1 MFKNVY
7 KLPSG
12 CMFTW
17 ENGELTVERYYE
29 IKYHVDDSK
38 SLEEWEKIIT
48 DTFAE
53 SVAAHQIADVEV
65 GCFLSSGVDSSFVV
79 NEVAK
84 GTPHVKSFSVGYA
97 EEKYSE
103 LPYAQEFSKE
113 IGVPSI
119 ANKVDAEQFFEANR
133 LIQWYLDEPMPN
145 PAEVPLYFLAQNAR
159 KYVKVVLS
167 GEGADE
173 LFGGY
178 PMYCQAVHF
187 MDYEH
192 KVPKALRKAAG
203 AVASKLPDF
212 KGKHFL
218 VRGAEEPW
226 QRYMRANY
234 VFLDP
239 AERDRCLK
247 KNYHSPRPE
256 QFFKPYFDKV
266 QGLDE
271 PTQLQWVDM
280 HTWMLYDILLKAD
293 RMSMANSLELR
304 VPFLDRN
311 MLDVALS
318 IPQKYRSGKE
328 STKIALR
335 GAAMKQLPESVA
347 HRKKLGFP
355 CR

>member
-1 MFKNVY
+1 M
-7 KLPSG
+7 G
-12 CMFTW
+12 
-17 ENGELTVERYYE
+17 
-29 IKYHVDDSK
+29 
-38 SLEEWEKIIT
+38 KIIT

-203 AVASKLPDF
+203 AVASNCRTL
-212 KGKHFL
+212 
-218 VRGAEEPW
+218 
-226 QRYMRANY
+226 RASTSWCA
-234 VFLDP
+234 VQ
-239 AERDRCLK
+239 
-247 KNYHSPRPE
+247 KNPGSAICA
-256 QFFKPYFDKV
+256 
-266 QGLDE
+266 
-271 PTQLQWVDM
+271 PTMFSWTRLNV
-280 HTWMLYDILLKAD
+280 T
-293 RMSMANSLELR
+293 
-304 VPFLDRN
+304 
-311 MLDVALS
+311 
-318 IPQKYRSGKE
+318 
-328 STKIALR
+328 
-335 GAAMKQLPESVA
+335 AA
-347 HRKKLGFP
+347 
-355 CR
+355 